1 MSVVEDRRETD
12 RDIEQVFGLNPEFF
26 QRVPDYLL
34 PTEWASFKSLM
45 LSDQTAIPNKY
56 KELIGL
62 AVSGATRCRYCA
74 YLHAE
79 AARLFGAT
87 EDEITET
94 ALVAK
99 HTMGWSTY
107 LNTLQFDYDQFT
119 SEFDQ
124 IAPTS
129 ASRRLPERPPEDRAA
144 AGPRRKAG
152 SQPPAARPPASR
164 SRARSK
170 SLRTPSRIS
179 TACSAAARVLRALP
193 RAPSAQRPPGP
204 RAPDWLPSR

>member
-1 MSVVEDRRETD
+1 MSVVMDRAEVD
-12 RDIEQVFGLNPEFF
+12 RDIEEVFGQVPEFF

-34 PTEWASFKSLM
+34 PTEWGSFKSLM
-45 LSDQTAIPNKY
+45 LSDQTAIPSKY

-74 YLHAE
+74 YFHAE

-107 LNTLQFDYDQFT
+107 LNTLQFDYDAFT
-119 SEFDQ
+119 AEFDQ
-124 IAPTS
+124 IAAHIRGGIAAGTS
-129 ASRRLPERPPEDRAA
+129 A
-144 AGPRRKAG
+144 
-152 SQPPAARPPASR
+152 
-164 SRARSK
+164 
-170 SLRTPSRIS
+170 
-179 TACSAAARVLRALP
+179 
-193 RAPSAQRPPGP
+193 
-204 RAPDWLPSR
+204 